1 MTFSEKNHLLN
12 TYSSEVLKLKTFLS
26 NTDYKAIRAAEG
38 GEPMPDDVR
47 TDRANARARIN
58 ELEVLIAQTREIEP
72 EAPQMPDFYPMESD
86 DLDSAKE

>member
-58 ELEVLIAQTREIEP
+58 ELEVLIAQTREIVP

-86 DLDSAKE
+86 DLDNAKE

>member
-1 MTFSEKNHLLN
+1 
-12 TYSSEVLKLKTFLS
+12 
-26 NTDYKAIRAAEG
+26 
-38 GEPMPDDVR
+38 MPDDVR